1 MGINNRGYD
10 HFCWVFVLLGMVTF
24 PPKTKSIIMPKT
36 PFGGNLPMIVQLPCH
51 TIKSTTAQT
60 IENAENAEISHGWYV
75 AALKIV
81 PAHGRGVSCPSPLC
95 TPERSECTPPLS
107 TKPWAMDFDCTA
119 PLWCVTVDCILG
131 TENGSFGDQ
140 NSRTWLGLSSSSS
153 ALLLIAGV
161 SAGGWHE
168 TK

>member
-10 HFCWVFVLLGMVTF
+10 HFCWVFVILGMVT
-24 PPKTKSIIMPKT
+24 PENKIHHNAQNTLW
-36 PFGGNLPMIVQLPCH
+36 GNLPMIVQLPCH

-60 IENAENAEISHGWYV
+60 IENAENAELSHGWYV

-95 TPERSECTPPLS
+95 TPERSRVH
-107 TKPWAMDFDCTA
+107 TA
-119 PLWCVTVDCILG
+119 SLHQTLGHGFWLHSPLWCVTVDCILG

-153 ALLLIAGV
+153 ALLLIAGI